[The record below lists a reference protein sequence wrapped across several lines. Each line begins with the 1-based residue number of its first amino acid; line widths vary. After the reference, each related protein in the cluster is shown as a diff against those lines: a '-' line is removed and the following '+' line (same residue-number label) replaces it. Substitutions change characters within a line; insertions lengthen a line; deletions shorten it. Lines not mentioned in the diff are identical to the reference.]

1 MPVVRRRKIAD
12 MNIRET
18 KTTERL
24 VHAALVF
31 YYVHIETRCGRLLRR
46 KKYTHLEVEAI
57 EMDEPVTRLRCV
69 ANESTA

>member
-1 MPVVRRRKIAD
+1 MPVVRRREVAD

-24 VHAALVF
+24 VHEALVF
-31 YYVHIETRCGRLLRR
+31 YYDHAETRCGRLLRR

-57 EMDEPVTRLRCV
+57 EMDEPATCLRCV
-69 ANESTA
+69 ANGLTS